1 MSPDPSGPA
10 PNDDAG
16 PNDAGPEDVP
26 EFELACLYGDPSN
39 PRELTVF
46 SPADHRMATE
56 WLTVDRSAAVSLA
69 NVR

>member
-1 MSPDPSGPA
+1 MSPGPSGPA

-16 PNDAGPEDVP
+16 PNDAP

-46 SPADHRMATE
+46 SPADHRMSTE
-56 WLTVDRSAAVSLA
+56 WLTVDRSAAVSLTD
-69 NVR
+69 VR